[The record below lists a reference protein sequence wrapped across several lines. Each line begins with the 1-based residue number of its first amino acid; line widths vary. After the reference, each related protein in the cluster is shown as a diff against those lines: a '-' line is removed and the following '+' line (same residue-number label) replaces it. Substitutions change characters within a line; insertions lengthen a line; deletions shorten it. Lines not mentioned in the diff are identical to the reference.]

1 MASAKIFIPGPPSW
15 EIKKYLASEPHRDF
29 FTNAPKQAP
38 AHFSTRMG
46 TKPRRDPDVLPL
58 YRNIYPWDRVQIKEV
73 ADTIRSYCFP
83 MFKHIPEP
91 KSYHDLHDWWDSTD
105 LWELGVQ
112 NLWNVLRYLYWETLR
127 ELPDLS
133 AEVRVCV
140 EEWAGV
146 LLEDHK
152 RRAKLV
158 GWNEDEDGYD
168 ILGAFHQEELKDLDG
183 LDMYWLPVVR
193 DVLKCARAHIRR
205 GTYNPPHATTHKPV
219 PSSMA
224 DLKNN
229 HGFAGTE
236 WSCKLI

>member
-1 MASAKIFIPGPPSW
+1 MLPNKHRLTSQ
-15 EIKKYLASEPHRDF
+15 LAWAQSHVVTLTCF
-29 FTNAPKQAP
+29 
-38 AHFSTRMG
+38 
-46 TKPRRDPDVLPL
+46 PL
-58 YRNIYPWDRVQIKEV
+58 YRNIYPWDRFQIKEV

-183 LDMYWLPVVR
+183 LDMYWLPVFTQLP
-193 DVLKCARAHIRR
+193 DVP
-205 GTYNPPHATTHKPV
+205 GM
-219 PSSMA
+219 PS
-224 DLKNN
+224 
-229 HGFAGTE
+229 
-236 WSCKLI
+236 